1 MIVKMIRYDFLVYH
15 RDLTDFLE
23 RLRGVGVVDITL
35 TNFAPTPEQA
45 ADIALAKHLMA
56 IYKAL
61 RSIKPAGTP
70 YNDCADAIDAYDKAT
85 ADYQTAKNAIV
96 HAQAE
101 IEQVQAW
108 GEFDPKSI
116 DNLREKGIALRFF
129 ETTPKAY
136 KSEWEQDLAIEVVRR
151 TDSKI
156 HFVVAQNV
164 DDAQQKL
171 NISAIELKA
180 PASSVSQ
187 KQAEIERLL
196 AQQVEAQ
203 NVIAAVA
210 NSMDEIKEQ
219 SLLLTEKIDFQK
231 VEGSGD
237 DVAEGTIKILEGWSA
252 EADRAKIEA
261 FAQNEEVIFT
271 SEDAKAA
278 QNPPIKLKNSFF
290 TRLYEPIGA
299 LYVLPRYNELDMTPF
314 FAPFFMLFFGM
325 CFGDAGYGLLLI
337 AAILVMW
344 RKIPKKFKDL
354 AWLGIFL
361 NLGAVIFGTLT
372 GNVFGI
378 ELVKIAALEPYKEY
392 FLNSDTV
399 FVLAVIIGAVQVL
412 FGQILRIFNR
422 IKRGG
427 SFMYGLSSIG
437 WVVLFISSIVAFTD
451 VAGEVFSSSSVAY
464 YATLSVAGVLIL
476 FFNNPKKNL
485 FVNFGGGLY
494 NVYEMATGVAGDLI
508 SYVRL
513 FAIGVAGTVIAQVF
527 NELAMG
533 MSGDIPVVSVIIML
547 IILLIGHGLNI
558 FISALG
564 AFVHPV
570 RLTFVEFYKN
580 AEFEGGGRKFTP
592 FARKIN
598 NNK

>member
-290 TRLYEPIGA
+290 ARLYEPIGA

>member
-290 TRLYEPIGA
+290 ARLYEPIGA

-437 WVVLFISSIVAFTD
+437 WVVLFISSIVALTD

>member
-164 DDAQQKL
+164 GDAQQKL

-427 SFMYGLSSIG
+427 SFMCGLSSIG